1 MNETTD
7 SHIFFWFFPASG
19 LERNNSSG
27 QKPLVLWLNGGPSQ
41 SSLMGVFLQNGPFA
55 IDETNDL
62 SIKRRAIETCCFIN
76 HTDCI
81 IVLITD
87 NNLSWHR
94 FFNMLYIDQPVGT
107 GFSYTNSKNG
117 YITNM
122 SEMAEQLYLV
132 IIQFLQLFPWF
143 QSTPLFIAGESF
155 AGKYI
160 PAIAYKIYNENG
172 KIASDSQINLHG
184 IAMGNALTD
193 PMNML
198 NYADYA
204 YQLGFIDDNE
214 RVHMQS
220 LEEAVRQAHPRV

>member
-1 MNETTD
+1 
-7 SHIFFWFFPASG
+7 
-19 LERNNSSG
+19 
-27 QKPLVLWLNGGPSQ
+27 
-41 SSLMGVFLQNGPFA
+41 
-55 IDETNDL
+55 
-62 SIKRRAIETCCFIN
+62 
-76 HTDCI
+76 
-81 IVLITD
+81 
-87 NNLSWHR
+87 
-94 FFNMLYIDQPVGT
+94 MLYIDQPVGT
-107 GFSYTNSKNG
+107 GFSYTNSKIG

-220 LEEAVRQAHPRV
+220 LEEAVRQAHPRDFFNVSQEIMGYFMMKTDMDISVYNVLKSNVDYDSFVDFVNQTEVGTSNVFFNQIYYILFLFMCVS